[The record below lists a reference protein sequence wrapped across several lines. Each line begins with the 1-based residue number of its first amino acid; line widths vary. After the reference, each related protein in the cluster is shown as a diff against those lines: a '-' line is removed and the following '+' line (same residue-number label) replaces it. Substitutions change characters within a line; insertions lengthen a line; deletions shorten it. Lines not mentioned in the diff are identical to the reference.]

1 MTEKTL
7 AMKVLEGQKV
17 AYDTAVYDTSM
28 RDAEEI
34 AQFLEVVP
42 EAVFKSLV
50 VAPPAPT
57 GRFSKPLLMVIPANR
72 QLNLKKVAK
81 LAAVKKVKMATHSEA
96 ETWTGLQVGGIS
108 PLALLNKGILIYI
121 DESAKTQ
128 DKIYVS
134 SGQRGMQI
142 ILPAKDLIRV
152 TKAKLV
158 DVT

>member
-1 MTEKTL
+1 MKTL

-17 AYDTAVYDTSM
+17 AYETAVYDTSM

-34 AQFLEVVP
+34 ALFFDVAP
-42 EAVFKSLV
+42 ESVFKSLV

-81 LAAVKKVKMATHSEA
+81 LAGVKKVKMATHNEA
-96 ETWTGLQVGGIS
+96 ESWTGLQVGGIS
-108 PLALLNKGILIYI
+108 PLALLNKGFHIYI

-128 DKIYVS
+128 DNIYVS
-134 SGQRGMQI
+134 SGQRGTQI